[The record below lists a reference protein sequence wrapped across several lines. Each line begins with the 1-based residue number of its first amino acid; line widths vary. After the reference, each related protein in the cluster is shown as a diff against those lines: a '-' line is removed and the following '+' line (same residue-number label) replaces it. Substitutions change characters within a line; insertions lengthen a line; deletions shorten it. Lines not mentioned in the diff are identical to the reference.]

1 MDNKEKII
9 KSFIETLK
17 DSFVNEFEKIDYSR
31 NLVNNYMKEINF
43 DYQYDYNTF
52 CIEFLDTTDKILNSL
67 TNEEILLIDINML
80 IYETFMNMVKNKI
93 FNSTDND
100 NDKQKLI
107 LLHELKKYLIKK
119 DIND

>member
-93 FNSTDND
+93 FNSTNND

>member
-17 DSFVNEFEKIDYSR
+17 ESFVNEFEKIDYSR

-93 FNSTDND
+93 FNSTNND